1 MCMSMSEPRNSA
13 KVSGRR
19 DSITNIAFGSAN
31 FLISKIKNKIKSIEA
46 NKDKIDISYAIP
58 LDGTVVQ
65 FEQVL
70 INRRPVNVRKVY
82 AVDNPYKVGWI
93 ADCDVNTCMICLKEF
108 WFGYR
113 RHHCRACG
121 LIVCTNCSPYRVN
134 IPALDP
140 ESGGSRVC
148 TDCFGLKSNM
158 TPIFILSGVNQVTP
172 SASPADEQ
180 KRQSVRR
187 VSSKNGHSLYF
198 TPESDETLSQLDF
211 FETQQKPLYR
221 EAYM

>member
-1 MCMSMSEPRNSA
+1 MSEPKGFLR
-13 KVSGRR
+13 KPGRR
-19 DSITNIAFGSAN
+19 DSLTNLALGSSN
-31 FLISKIKNKIKSIEA
+31 TLIGKIKKKIKSIES
-46 NKDKIDISYAIP
+46 NQDNMDISYAIP

-82 AVDNPYKVGWI
+82 TIDNPYKVGWI
-93 ADCDVNTCMICLKEF
+93 ADCDINNCMICLKSF

-121 LIVCTNCSPYRVN
+121 VIVCASCSPYRVN
-134 IPALDP
+134 IPALEP

-158 TPIFILSGVNQVTP
+158 TSIYIFSGINQVTP
-172 SASPADEQ
+172 TSSPLEQ
-180 KRQSVRR
+180 SRESSYMRR
-187 VSSKNGHSLYF
+187 SIKF
-198 TPESDETLSQLDF
+198 TPESDEAIKQLNLL
-211 FETQQKPLYR
+211 ETQQKPFFR
-221 EAYM
+221 DAYM